1 MVQQSTPKQKRWG
14 KQRPYYGTVVAIEG
28 LCKIMS
34 AEDKDTIRVEV
45 HPPNALS
52 KASALGSL
60 STMERQHEF
69 FQCQVLQGTQQHIA
83 CCSHSSTKAIDKL
96 IFLRLSY
103 WVSSSGDVCNIR
115 EEVLGQFV

>member
-45 HPPNALS
+45 QLPNMKCTKLMPEDFLH
-52 KASALGSL
+52 LG
-60 STMERQHEF
+60 
-69 FQCQVLQGTQQHIA
+69 GTA
-83 CCSHSSTKAIDKL
+83 
-96 IFLRLSY
+96 
-103 WVSSSGDVCNIR
+103 
-115 EEVLGQFV
+115 